1 MNFVV
6 TLMHIHLAAVLHFP
20 TVKTASINKRVE
32 KSENEVILL
41 PDVITKS
48 MCQPRE
54 ILVDIFQEYPED
66 TEHIYIPSC
75 VVLNRCGGCCNDEA
89 MECVS
94 METRNVTLQVT
105 RLRLLVTQHT
115 VHLSFTE
122 HQKCYCRLK
131 PDVQAK
137 KQYHC
142 LPCSER
148 RKRLFVQDPLTCKC
162 SCKFTQLDCKSRQ
175 LELNKITCRFVYHT
189 YIINKVLN
197 SFQQRFP
204 AEKMHASPCFS
215 VFGVVHSIP
224 FFFFFSVSFIITG

>member
-1 MNFVV
+1 MELFYSKSS
-6 TLMHIHLAAVLHFP
+6 LGRHHYPHIIRDRLLAFLPVCTWIGLLSPAAVVNRLP
-20 TVKTASINKRVE
+20 ALTREWRKVKMRVKRLPPARERTRLEQSWERPAASKKVLSAVDSGISRRVE
-32 KSENEVILL
+32 TDMRTERRLHSEKVILL

-137 KQYHC
+137 KQ
-142 LPCSER
+142 
-148 RKRLFVQDPLTCKC
+148 
-162 SCKFTQLDCKSRQ
+162 
-175 LELNKITCRFVYHT
+175 
-189 YIINKVLN
+189 
-197 SFQQRFP
+197 
-204 AEKMHASPCFS
+204 
-215 VFGVVHSIP
+215 
-224 FFFFFSVSFIITG
+224 

>member
-137 KQYHC
+137 KQY
-142 LPCSER
+142 
-148 RKRLFVQDPLTCKC
+148 
-162 SCKFTQLDCKSRQ
+162 
-175 LELNKITCRFVYHT
+175 
-189 YIINKVLN
+189 
-197 SFQQRFP
+197 
-204 AEKMHASPCFS
+204 SPTEPR
-215 VFGVVHSIP
+215 GL
-224 FFFFFSVSFIITG
+224 